1 MTAARLGERRELGLL
16 LALVTATVLVWAL
29 APTYPNYDTYFHLNW
44 GRQLLHGTAPTFEAY
59 AAPTEHPLFVVT
71 GALAA
76 LFGRSGERVIV
87 LGTLLCWV
95 ALVYGTFRIGRGVFG
110 WAPGLAAALLV
121 ASSFAFLLDAAK
133 AFVDTPFVALVVVA
147 GAVAADRPQRRF
159 AVMGLLTLAGLLRP
173 EAWLL
178 AAAWWLWCARPQPQP
193 QPQPSRGRLL
203 GLAALAA
210 AAPLG
215 WALFDLLVTGDPL
228 YSIHATS
235 HLAGTLGRLRGREQ
249 LPIDFVRFL
258 ASAVRPPVAIIAVA
272 GVVLAWRRYGP
283 RRLLVP
289 LGLLGGGALAF
300 FGLGIAG
307 QPVLPRYLT
316 IPAVASCLFAGY
328 ALFGWVGLD
337 SGDPA
342 RRRWSRL
349 SLVAVAAGVIFIA
362 IALPKLTK
370 PTRELRFVQRSHDQ
384 LFALLHAPAV
394 TNARRCGPITF
405 PTYRLVPDTRW
416 LLDLPDSGAVARSDP
431 GRRPGGPIVI
441 VSGRKAVQRYGLA
454 AGINR
459 RTNLHPRGFPVV
471 ARSGP
476 LAVYAQPCG

>member
-1 MTAARLGERRELGLL
+1 MTLAHIRGRRELGLL
-16 LALVTATVLVWAL
+16 LALVVATVLVWVL

-44 GRQLLHGTAPTFEAY
+44 GRQLLHGTAPTFRAY
-59 AAPTEHPLFVVT
+59 AAPTEHPLFVVMA
-71 GALAA
+71 ALAA
-76 LFGRSGERVIV
+76 IFGRSGERVIV
-87 LGTLLCWV
+87 LATLLCW
-95 ALVYGTFRIGRGVFG
+95 AGLLYGTFRIGRAVFG

-147 GAVAADRPQRRF
+147 GAVAADWPQRRF
-159 AVMGLLTLAGLLRP
+159 VVMGLLTAAGLLRP

-178 AAAWWLWCARPQPQP
+178 AGLWWLWCARAEPRP
-193 QPQPSRGRLL
+193 RRAELL

-235 HLAGTLGRLRGREQ
+235 HLAGALGRLRGREQ

-272 GVVLAWRRYGP
+272 GIVLAWRRYGP

-289 LGLLGGGALAF
+289 LALLGGGALAF
-300 FGLGIAG
+300 FGLGLAG

-316 IPAVASCLFAGY
+316 IPAVAFCLFAGY
-328 ALFGWVGLD
+328 ALFGWVGLKAA
-337 SGDPA
+337 DPV

-349 SLVAVAAGVIFIA
+349 SLVGFAAGLIFVA

-370 PTRELRFVQRSHDQ
+370 PTKELGFVQRSHDQ
-384 LFALLHAPAV
+384 LLILLHAPAV
-394 TNARRCGPITF
+394 AAARRCGPITF

-416 LLDLPDSGAVARSDP
+416 LLDLPDADAVARSDP
-431 GRRPGGPIVI
+431 ARRSGGPIVI

-454 AGINR
+454 AGISR

-476 LAVYAQPCG
+476 LAVYARGCA

>member
-1 MTAARLGERRELGLL
+1 M
-16 LALVTATVLVWAL
+16 LALLTATVVVWAL

-44 GRQLLHGTAPTFEAY
+44 GRQLLHGTAPTFKAY
-59 AAPTEHPLFVVT
+59 AAPTEHPLFVLVA
-71 GALAA
+71 ALAG

-95 ALVYGTFRIGRGVFG
+95 ALVYGTFRIGRAVFG

-147 GAVAADRPQRRF
+147 AAVAADRPQRRF
-159 AVMGLLTLAGLLRP
+159 AVMGFLTLAGLLRP

-178 AAAWWLWCARPQPQP
+178 TAAWWLWCVRSQPP
-193 QPQPSRGRLL
+193 LSRRGLL
-203 GLAALAA
+203 GLMALAA

-228 YSIHATS
+228 YSIHSTS

-258 ASAVRPPVAIIAVA
+258 ASAVRPPVAIIALA
-272 GVVLAWRRYGP
+272 GIVLAWRRYGP

-289 LGLLGGGALAF
+289 LALLGGGALAF
-300 FGLGIAG
+300 FGLGLAG

-316 IPAVASCLFAGY
+316 IPAVAFCLFAGY
-328 ALFGWVGLD
+328 ALFGWVGVD
-337 SGDPA
+337 SADPV
-342 RRRWSRL
+342 RRRWCRL
-349 SLVAVAAGVIFIA
+349 SLVGVAAGLIFIA

-370 PTRELRFVQRSHDQ
+370 PTRELGFVQRSHDQ
-384 LFALLHAPAV
+384 LLVLLRAPAV
-394 TNARRCGPITF
+394 TSARRCGPITF

-416 LLDLPDSGAVARSDP
+416 LLDLPDSDAVARSDP
-431 GRRPGGPIVI
+431 GRSSGGPIVI

-454 AGINR
+454 AGIRR
-459 RTNLHPRGFPVV
+459 RTNLHPRGVPVI

-476 LAVYAQPCG
+476 LTVYARGCG